1 MTRHSATATDAP
13 TAAESVEQLRG
24 ELEAW
29 LQMHRHSG
37 NMVKTIER
45 KLKLKAGATAQRKR
59 R

>member
-1 MTRHSATATDAP
+1 MTRHSATTTDAP

-29 LQMHRHSG
+29 LQMYRHSG

-45 KLKLKAGATAQRKR
+45 KLKLKSGATAQRKR